1 MAKSSFTSLQAIKKA
16 LNGFNAKCT
25 GDKSFER
32 IFESFDEL
40 EVVVDLLRMSIE
52 FVLFNL

>member
-16 LNGFNAKCT
+16 LNGFNAKCV
-25 GDKSFER
+25 GYKLFKR

>member
-1 MAKSSFTSLQAIKKA
+1 MAKSSFTSLQTIKKA
-16 LNGFNAKCT
+16 LNGFNTKCV
-25 GDKSFER
+25 GIKLFKR

>member
-1 MAKSSFTSLQAIKKA
+1 MAKSSFTSLQVIKKA
-16 LNGFNAKCT
+16 LNGFNAKCV
-25 GDKSFER
+25 GYKLFKR

-40 EVVVDLLRMSIE
+40 KVVVDLLRMSIE